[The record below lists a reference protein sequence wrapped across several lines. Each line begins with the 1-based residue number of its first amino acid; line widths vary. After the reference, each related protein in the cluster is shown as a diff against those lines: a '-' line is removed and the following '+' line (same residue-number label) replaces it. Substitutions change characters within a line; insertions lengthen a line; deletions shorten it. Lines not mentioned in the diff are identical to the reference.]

1 MYVYTITA
9 SIGFSSPL
17 TCEEE
22 AALQNILGEKELA
35 KEFAR
40 EFYRSKTWQMTR
52 SAYAA
57 SVGRL
62 CEECLRKGI
71 YKAGEIVHHKQELTA
86 DNIDN
91 PSIALAWD
99 NLELLCRDCHGK
111 AHKKRR
117 RYKVDPAGR
126 VTTEL

>member
-1 MYVYTITA
+1 MAYKV
-9 SIGFSSPL
+9 
-17 TCEEE
+17 E
-22 AALQNILGEKELA
+22 QNHEGIRHMA
-35 KEFAR
+35 KKFAER
-40 EFYRSKTWQMTR
+40 FYKSKIWQMTR

-57 SVGRL
+57 SAGWL

-86 DNIDN
+86 ENIDN
-91 PSIALAWD
+91 PSIALSWD

-126 VTTEL
+126 VTIELQR